1 MKNIKEKGGKE
12 SMYSEKKQQIIEKIK
27 NMTDKEA
34 DILEVFI
41 VGFRAG
47 KQTIEKELEGSVSC
61 KSVERTA

>member
-1 MKNIKEKGGKE
+1 
-12 SMYSEKKQQIIEKIK
+12 MYSEKKQQIIEKTK